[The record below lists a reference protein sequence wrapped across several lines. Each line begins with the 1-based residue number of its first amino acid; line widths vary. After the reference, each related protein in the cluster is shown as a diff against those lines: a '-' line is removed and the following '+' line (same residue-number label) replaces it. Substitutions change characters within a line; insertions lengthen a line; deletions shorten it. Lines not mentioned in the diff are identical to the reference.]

1 MARAHKRTSAMKRV
15 SIIGC
20 ITVLVSSAAFAQQAL
35 TPTLYTPDAKKYD
48 HVGKMVYYP
57 GKMKNLLEGRNDV
70 YHAGD
75 YDCLPGDEHNAPD
88 CRKLIEWKVWEQKPK
103 TVFTLEDGKT
113 LEEVE
118 TVICPYDDNFCQLA
132 SNWETARTM
141 SAYKTDSVTYFIQSM
156 QNLQGYNPP
165 TFVDDK
171 QVEGTFLYRIVRKK
185 HDPGVYSVIID
196 YVMKQ
201 LEYYEKLNLQ
211 RISSVRLKSHRLP

>member
-1 MARAHKRTSAMKRV
+1 MKHI
-15 SIIGC
+15 SIISC
-20 ITVLVSSAAFAQQAL
+20 IAVLASSAGFAQQAT

-88 CRKLIEWKVWEQKPK
+88 CRKFTDWMVWEQKTK
-103 TVFTLEDGKT
+103 TAFTLEDGKV

-118 TVICPYDDNFCQLA
+118 TGACPYGDNFCQLA
-132 SNWETARTM
+132 SNWAIARAL
-141 SAYKTDSVTYFIQSM
+141 SAYKTASATDSIQSI
-156 QNLQGYNPP
+156 QHLQGSTP
-165 TFVDDK
+165 TPFVDDR

-185 HDPGVYSVIID
+185 HDPSVYGVVID

-201 LEYYEKLNLQ
+201 FEYYEKLDVR
-211 RISSVRLKSHRLP
+211 RIEADQAAKRPSFK